1 MWKNIIGKFYCFFF
15 FIPKSFGQ
23 KVFSVAHA
31 NQADIKVFVV
41 DYENQSDL
49 KV

>member
-1 MWKNIIGKFYCFFF
+1 MVKYYWIILLFVL

-23 KVFSVAHA
+23 KVFSVAYA

-41 DYENQSDL
+41 EYENQSDL